1 MAILVLL
8 RHGQSLFNQEG
19 RFTGWM
25 DIDLSQKGRAEAV
38 RAGRLMKSCG
48 LDFDMAFTSVLKR
61 AIRTAR
67 IVLEEMERM
76 WIPLLPCWRLNER
89 SYGSLEGEKKSDIDR
104 IYGASQVHLWRRGF
118 SERPPALSKDDRR
131 YPGWEQRYR
140 AVEEKDLPRTES
152 LQDAM
157 QRMLP
162 LWQGQILPQLEK
174 ERNVLVVSHGNTIRS
189 LVKHIEG
196 ISDEDI
202 EKIEIPTANPLLYE
216 LDEQMRL
223 VQGSLTSLP
232 VGDMEN
238 ELS

>member
-48 LDFDMAFTSVLKR
+48 LDFDMAFTSFLKR
-61 AIRTAR
+61 AIRTAW

-223 VQGSLTSLP
+223 VRRPL
-232 VGDMEN
+232 
-238 ELS
+238 

>member
-61 AIRTAR
+61 AIRTAW

-223 VQGSLTSLP
+223 VRRPL
-232 VGDMEN
+232 
-238 ELS
+238 

>member
-1 MAILVLL
+1 
-8 RHGQSLFNQEG
+8 
-19 RFTGWM
+19 
-25 DIDLSQKGRAEAV
+25 
-38 RAGRLMKSCG
+38 
-48 LDFDMAFTSVLKR
+48 
-61 AIRTAR
+61 
-67 IVLEEMERM
+67 
-76 WIPLLPCWRLNER
+76 LLPCWRLNER

-202 EKIEIPTANPLLYE
+202 EKIEIPTATPLLYE